1 MSGVAIVDGDPG
13 LFIEP
18 LMGAAFVF
26 ALPLI
31 TFS

>member
-1 MSGVAIVDGDPG
+1 MSGVAIVDGG
-13 LFIEP
+13 FGIEDE
-18 LMGAAFVF
+18 AAFVF